1 MEKSTDK
8 IILIGKEPGQGRLL
22 ISTSVNGQIR
32 NVTYGEAGSVPSCVS
47 RCKPAEGIAHCRIV
61 LSENGEM
68 VLTNLKPENV
78 TYVNGREIISK
89 RITSDA
95 NVALGKD
102 MYPVNISNILAIV
115 NKLTGQE
122 SSQSSKVKEFS
133 IKPLKKVWDT
143 YHDEMFNLQKRQ
155 KNQALI
161 KGLYMPLTILS
172 SIAGVAA
179 KHIGLNPGIASAISY
194 VMYATAAIV
203 LFYGLY
209 KSITDKSL
217 EEKEQI
223 SEKFQNDYV
232 CPNPEC
238 RHFMGNQPYKIL
250 KQNTCCPYCKCKFI
264 EK

>member
-1 MEKSTDK
+1 MDK
-8 IILIGKEPGQGRLL
+8 IILVGKEPEKGRLL
-22 ISTSVNGQIR
+22 ISTSVNGKTV
-32 NVTYGEAGSVPSCVS
+32 NATLGDPGSVPSCVS
-47 RCKPAEGIAHCRIV
+47 RCRPAEGIAHCKIV
-61 LSENGEM
+61 LSDNGDM

-89 RITSDA
+89 KITSDA
-95 NVALGKD
+95 DVSLGKLK
-102 MYPVNISNILAIV
+102 YPINIKEILSIV
-115 NKLTGQE
+115 NRPAGQPAGVKP
-122 SSQSSKVKEFS
+122 SQKVNEYS
-133 IKPLKKVWDT
+133 IRPLKAVWDT

-155 KNQALI
+155 KNQALV

-172 SIAGVAA
+172 SIAGIAA
-179 KHIGLNPGIASAISY
+179 RHIGLDDSIASAISY
-194 VMYATAAIV
+194 LMYATAAFV

-209 KSITDKSL
+209 KSFTDKSL

-250 KQNTCCPYCKCKFI
+250 RQNSSCPYCKCKFN